1 MRMKPV
7 PTELLSLLLLSLL
20 LSEVGLPASAQESTE
35 QPTPLPSFEGSEQL
49 PDPVAGLTQA
59 APSSLPVGSTPVA
72 SPTPVTEPT
81 PDSSP
86 TPQQKNTPDSSTPNP
101 SPSIEV
107 TPPTVEGSV
116 IPTLPD
122 PQEVITPELP
132 PSFSIPEDA
141 TPKTLPTIPDSAS
154 AEDLVVPQDPLQV
167 KIEQTEGLSLE
178 EALAIAIERN
188 PQVEQSRLGVDRA
201 GTTLE
206 QALAAYKPIASSAA
220 TYSYNQT
227 PQLGSPIRIK
237 DTSRILSQLVRLDY
251 TFLDSGRREIAT
263 ETAEET
269 VKISE
274 LELDQAIQTVKLAVA
289 NAYFLLQEAD
299 ATLAVTRGAVEN
311 SQASL
316 KDAQAQERA
325 GLGTRFDVLRA
336 ETELA
341 NNQQTLIAAQNTR
354 QSRQRLLAQLLNL
367 ENPTDVSATDP
378 IQPQGNWELSL
389 EETIIQ
395 ALQNRE
401 ELEVQRRTFELAQD
415 QAKQAE
421 TTLKPRLDL
430 FATVDGGADIQRRDS
445 ITTGYSAGANFLWT
459 WYDGGTIAAQVRSAN
474 IDAQIAAR
482 QFEQVRNE
490 IRRSVEDAFY
500 SLNSAREQIDNAKTA
515 IASAR
520 EGRRLAQLR
529 FQAGVGTQTEVI
541 SAETALTTAE
551 GNLSRSVTQY
561 NLALIQLQRSVSG
574 L

>member
-1 MRMKPV
+1 MKLV
-7 PTELLSLLLLSLL
+7 ATELLSLLLLSLL
-20 LSEVGLPASAQESTE
+20 LSKVSLPVWAQASPEQSPSVTGTPPKE
-35 QPTPLPSFEGSEQL
+35 QPTP
-49 PDPVAGLTQA
+49 A
-59 APSSLPVGSTPVA
+59 STPTA
-72 SPTPVTEPT
+72 EKRSP
-81 PDSSP
+81 
-86 TPQQKNTPDSSTPNP
+86 
-101 SPSIEV
+101 
-107 TPPTVEGSV
+107 V
-116 IPTLPD
+116 IDGNIVPTLPD
-122 PQEVITPELP
+122 PENVVTPELP
-132 PSFSIPEDA
+132 PDLTVPEDA
-141 TPKTLPTIPDSAS
+141 LPSPLPTIPDAAS
-154 AEDLVVPQDPLQV
+154 ADDLVVPQDPLQLR
-167 KIEQTEGLSLE
+167 IEQTEGLSLE

-188 PQVEQSRLGVDRA
+188 PQVEQARLSVDRA
-201 GTTLE
+201 STTVE
-206 QALAAYKPIASSAA
+206 QARAAYKPIASSAA
-220 TYSYNQT
+220 TYSYNQS
-227 PQLGSPIRIK
+227 PQLGSPVRIK

-263 ETAEET
+263 KTAQETL
-269 VKISE
+269 KISE
-274 LELDQAIQTVKLAVA
+274 LQLEQAIQTVKLAVA

-354 QSRQRLLAQLLNL
+354 QSRQRLLAELLNL
-367 ENPTDVSATDP
+367 ENPTDISATDP

-389 EETIIQ
+389 EETIVK
-395 ALQNRE
+395 ALQSRE
-401 ELEVQRRTFELAQD
+401 ELEVQRLTFELAQD

-421 TTLKPRLDL
+421 TTLKPRVDL

-445 ITTGYSAGANFLWT
+445 ITAGYSAGAKFLWT
-459 WYDGGTIAAQVRSAN
+459 WYDGGTIAAQVRSAT

-482 QFEQVRNE
+482 RFEQVRNE

-500 SLNSAREQIDNAKTA
+500 SLNSARQQIDNAKTA

-551 GNLSRSVTQY
+551 GNLARSVTQY